1 MDLKKSPLAPK
12 NFPRMPGITGVLSST
27 GLSGLKYKGRPDL
40 LLVKLKSN
48 TSIAGVLTKT
58 SVPGCPVIWCRDK
71 LQKGKA
77 QALFVNSGNANVF
90 TGSEGQTAVK
100 EIAKAV
106 SAALKCPVNSVF
118 MASTGVIGEKLNHK
132 KIITK
137 IPKMAD
143 KLREG
148 RWNKAATAI
157 TTTDTFPKGASEVA
171 FIGDKKIQIAGIAK
185 GSGMIAPDM
194 ATMLS
199 FIFTDANI
207 SSDVLQTLLS
217 RNAQNTFNAITV
229 DSDASTSDTLLLFAT
244 GAAKSKVPMSADDP
258 VLKDFESA
266 LQSVMLNLAKQ
277 IVCDGEGAQKL
288 IQVDVTGATSKKS
301 AHKIGLAI
309 ANSPLVKT
317 AIAGGDANW
326 GRVVMA
332 VGKSGEKAD
341 ANNISVCFGKTTIAE
356 KGAVVEGYDEAPVT
370 EHLQGREIHLAVD
383 VGLGNGKSTVWTC
396 DLTHG
401 YIEINADYRS

>member
-12 NFPRMPGITGVLSST
+12 NFPRIPEVKGVSMST
-27 GLSGLKYKGRPDL
+27 SLSGLKYKGRPDL

-48 TSIAGVLTKT
+48 TSIAGVLTKS
-58 SVPGCPVIWCRDK
+58 SVPGCPVVWCRDK
-71 LQKGKA
+71 LSKGKA

-90 TGSEGQTAVK
+90 TGREGEVAVE
-100 EIAKAV
+100 EIARAV
-106 SAALKCPVNSVF
+106 SATLKCPINSVF
-118 MASTGVIGEKLNHK
+118 MASTGVIGEILDYR

-137 IPKMAD
+137 IPKMSENL
-143 KLREG
+143 KERN
-148 RWNKAATAI
+148 WNKAATAI
-157 TTTDTFPKGASEVA
+157 TTTDTFSKGAYNDA
-171 FIGDKKIQIAGIAK
+171 IIGNKKIRIAGIAK

-207 SSDVLQTLLS
+207 PSDILQSLLS
-217 RNAQNTFNAITV
+217 RNVTNTFNAITV

-244 GAAKSKVPMSADDP
+244 GAAQSPKPASADDP
-258 VLKDFESA
+258 SLKDFELA
-266 LQSVMLNLAKQ
+266 LRSVMLDLAKQ

-288 IQVDVTGATSKKS
+288 IQIDVTGAISKKS
-301 AHKIGLAI
+301 AHKIGLSI

-317 AIAGGDANW
+317 AIAGSDANW

-341 ANNISVCFGKTTIAE
+341 RDKLSVRFGKTTIAE
-356 KGAVVEGYDEAPVT
+356 KGAVVESYSETPVT
-370 EHLQGREIHLAVD
+370 EHLQGREIQITVD
-383 VGLGNGKSTVWTC
+383 VGVGNGSSTVWAC

-401 YIEINADYRS
+401 YIDINADYRS

>member
-1 MDLKKSPLAPK
+1 
-12 NFPRMPGITGVLSST
+12 MPCKLSFYGFNRSDW
-27 GLSGLKYKGRPDL
+27 RE
-40 LLVKLKSN
+40 
-48 TSIAGVLTKT
+48 I
-58 SVPGCPVIWCRDK
+58 K
-71 LQKGKA
+71 LQKNNH
-77 QALFVNSGNANVF
+77 QNSEDVRKLEGGN
-90 TGSEGQTAVK
+90 
-100 EIAKAV
+100 
-106 SAALKCPVNSVF
+106 
-118 MASTGVIGEKLNHK
+118 
-132 KIITK
+132 
-137 IPKMAD
+137 
-143 KLREG
+143 
-148 RWNKAATAI
+148 WNKAATAI

-171 FIGDKKIQIAGIAK
+171 LIGNKKIQITGIAK

-207 SSDVLQTLLS
+207 PSNILQTLLS
-217 RNAQNTFNAITV
+217 RNVQNTFNAITV

-244 GAAKSKVPMSADDP
+244 GAAKSMAPTSADDP
-258 VLKDFESA
+258 VLKDFELA

-288 IQVDVTGATSKKS
+288 IQVDVTGANSKKS

-332 VGKSGEKAD
+332 VGKSGEKA
-341 ANNISVCFGKTTIAE
+341 NSNKISVCFGKTTIAE

-370 EHLQGREIHLAVD
+370 EHLQGREIHIAVD

-401 YIEINADYRS
+401 YIDINADYRS